1 MKLFL
6 RIFPLLFLLTIVGCE
21 PQGPLAPASALVI
34 EHDSKIV
41 RLNNTTDPF
50 TLSFTATCDWHIDV
64 SGKSFTVSP
73 TRGGGS
79 EEVQTVT
86 ITPLSKNV
94 SEKAVL
100 RGSFDICLD
109 DYSNKHKI
117 KVMQCAK
124 TDRTII
130 AYLFG
135 TSLSY
140 YFGINID
147 CMKQAASANIL
158 GNDRLVVFMQTSTT
172 KGLIKEVFYDPSSKK
187 GVESVLCEIDIP
199 TELDGESFGQSLK
212 DIMKIAPAKNYAMI
226 VGGHSTAWLPATP
239 ISEGTPF
246 KHGYGYMPNW
256 TPAIGAEVTRTIG
269 EKNVKLDIDQF
280 AEGLLATNQMFDW
293 LYFDV
298 CFMSSVEAAYE
309 LRNCAKYIV
318 ASPCEIMGYG
328 SPFDMLLDE
337 LVADDLEGACRT
349 YHDYYSR
356 IYYGSKSGCIA
367 TIVCD
372 ELEALA
378 ATVKPL
384 NDLSLKEFDIF
395 SVQVYEGRAAHI
407 FFDIEHFAHTVYTDE
422 SLLSAFS
429 AQLDKAVI
437 NRYHTDKFY
446 SAYNAQMNPILHY
459 SGINFTPGEKCIQ
472 LLEDLYNAVPE
483 ESGDDQPD
491 QPEQQPTRYYD
502 LEEQISELKVYLPS
516 LRTTAWYKA
525 TH

>member
-1 MKLFL
+1 MKQIL
-6 RIFPLLFLLTIVGCE
+6 RIFPLLLLLISVVGCDCDD
-21 PQGPLAPASALVI
+21 GPLAPASALVV
-34 EHDSKIV
+34 EHDNRFV
-41 RLNNTTDPF
+41 RLNNSTEPF
-50 TLSFTATCDWHIDV
+50 TLSFTATCDWHIDL

-73 TRGGGS
+73 MRGSGS
-79 EEVQTVT
+79 EELQTLT
-86 ITPLSKNV
+86 ITPLSKNL
-94 SEKAVL
+94 SEKTLL

-109 DYSNKHKI
+109 EYSNKHRV

-124 TDRTII
+124 SDRTII

-147 CMKQAASANIL
+147 CMKQAVSANIL
-158 GNDRLVVFMQTSTT
+158 GDDRLVVFMQTSKT
-172 KGLIKEVFYDPSSKK
+172 KGLIKEIFYDPSSKR
-187 GVESVLCEIDIP
+187 GVESVLCEVDVP
-199 TELDGESFGQSLK
+199 TAMDGEAFGQSLK
-212 DIMKIAPAKNYAMI
+212 DIMRLAPAENYAMI

-239 ISEGTPF
+239 AAEGTPF
-246 KHGYGYMPNW
+246 QMGYGYRPNW

-269 EKNVKLDIDQF
+269 ENNVKLDIEQF
-280 AEGLLATNQMFDW
+280 ADGLRSTGQVFDW

-309 LRNCAKYIV
+309 LRDCTEYIV

-367 TIVCD
+367 TIVCNQ
-372 ELEALA
+372 LEELA
-378 ATVKPL
+378 ARVKPL
-384 NDLSLKEFDIF
+384 NELELKEFDIF

-407 FFDIEHFAHTVYTDE
+407 FFDIEHFALTTYTDKA
-422 SLLSAFS
+422 LLSAFS

-437 NRYHTDKFY
+437 NRYHTTQFY
-446 SAYNAQMNPILHY
+446 SAYNAKMNPIIHY
-459 SGINFTPGEKCIQ
+459 SGINFTPGEKCVK

-483 ESGDDQPD
+483 ESGD
-491 QPEQQPTRYYD
+491 EQAEPQATRYYD
-502 LEEQISELKVYLPS
+502 LEEQISELKSYQTS
-516 LRTTAWYKA
+516 LRKTAWYKA